1 MRMLS
6 GSPEAAKSTQ
16 NLLTEA
22 KELRSIS
29 DTKISASALSLLI
42 LSFTFAAF
50 FRSLAAITILTPLFA
65 ITLAVSSPIP
75 DVAPFSFHHH
85 TFLVSSYSIKDQ
97 PLLTSFSYHSWTL
110 TFQSCI
116 LIASVFF

>member
-6 GSPEAAKSTQ
+6 GSPKAANSIQ

-29 DTKISASALSLLI
+29 DTKISASGPSLLI

-50 FRSLAAITILTPLFA
+50 FMSLAAITILTPLFA
-65 ITLAVSSPIP
+65 KTLAVSSPIP
-75 DVAPFSFHHH
+75 DVAPFCTH
-85 TFLVSSYSIKDQ
+85 K
-97 PLLTSFSYHSWTL
+97 
-110 TFQSCI
+110 
-116 LIASVFF
+116 